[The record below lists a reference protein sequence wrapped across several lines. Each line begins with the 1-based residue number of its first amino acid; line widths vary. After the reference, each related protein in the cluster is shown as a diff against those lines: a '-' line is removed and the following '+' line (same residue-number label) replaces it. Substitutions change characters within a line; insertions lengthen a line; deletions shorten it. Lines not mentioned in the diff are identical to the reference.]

1 MGLITKNNT
10 DRVMVFIDVRNIVQS
25 HIEFQEVCLLDFS
38 EIVTSIVGERKL
50 IRVYAYDSKRI
61 VDGKDQNESFHG
73 YLRSCGIDVKADDTI
88 DTSSEKQKEVDV
100 QIACDMI
107 RHAMR
112 DNYDVAILVSGD
124 RDFVPAVQT
133 VKEVGKNV
141 EVASFSHSLSHY
153 LRDASDDTYYL
164 DSYDI
169 WTNRY
174 ASNEVVDVE
183 L

>member
-133 VKEVGKNV
+133 
-141 EVASFSHSLSHY
+141 
-153 LRDASDDTYYL
+153 
-164 DSYDI
+164 
-169 WTNRY
+169 
-174 ASNEVVDVE
+174 
-183 L
+183 